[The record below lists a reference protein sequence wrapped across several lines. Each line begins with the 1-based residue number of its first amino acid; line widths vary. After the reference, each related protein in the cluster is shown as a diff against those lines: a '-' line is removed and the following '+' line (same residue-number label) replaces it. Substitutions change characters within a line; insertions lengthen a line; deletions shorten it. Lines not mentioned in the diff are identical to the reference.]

1 MPVRSFLAAAA
12 CSGLLAAQA
21 AAEVRVLVGPTP
33 ILGGEAR
40 AAADITVV
48 GERLAFSLAVDSAV
62 PYGVPRGAL
71 IDLAAVTNGRV
82 GADRVVF
89 ADFIPNNWSAWPN
102 TYRHVDILERGPD
115 RAVLRS
121 VRDWG
126 EVTIETVYTLD
137 AGADAL
143 GIRTTMRNTGR
154 VALTG
159 LLSGLSVWPKGGYLF
174 AVPGMAG
181 VEEGAM
187 ADRALADRFSGYDQ
201 DWSVTLHAPY
211 ADHVA
216 DGSRSLYAAHD
227 LAPGETR
234 IFDSS
239 LQVGA
244 SGDLAPV
251 LAAEIER
258 RHLPYGTVGG
268 VVTASDG
275 HTIDEPVV
283 VVERQGKPYAW
294 CLGRGGRYSMRLA
307 EGDYS
312 VYATAKNH
320 SNSRPVALHVA
331 AGGAEIRDFH
341 DLERPGELQFHIS
354 DPRSGA
360 PEDARITILEGNK
373 PVVQYL
379 GKKTFFTELSPRGR
393 VAVPIAPGDYVF
405 DISAGGGFLAQN
417 VERRVRVDP
426 GAPQTVAVAVTPL
439 FAPGERGWYS
449 ADLHHHADQ
458 AEAVTPPADLARS
471 QFAAGLDLL
480 FVSDHDSTVNHRAL
494 QVIADSRGVA
504 LIPSVELSPSW
515 GHFNAYPL
523 SLGAPLAL
531 DTGTATIGEILAEA
545 RRLGAIAV
553 QANHPFIPY
562 GYLTSVAAGV
572 APGGFDPGF
581 DLLEINADDAADDP
595 KVLARLWSFWN
606 QGLRYYLTAGTDT
619 HDVWNEVSG
628 RVRAFVHLDARPTA
642 AAFARG
648 LVEGHAYV
656 SYGPLIFP
664 SVLFGSDFKA
674 SPDVPFTLGFDLAS
688 VSGIRSAQLIR
699 DGAVAE
705 TRESASL
712 PPVTRVEF
720 TVRASHA
727 GWASLIV
734 EDGAGHKAYTDPI
747 WIDVVAQP

>member
-1 MPVRSFLAAAA
+1 MPVRI
-12 CSGLLAAQA
+12 LLAACVCCTLLA
-21 AAEVRVLVGPTP
+21 MKAGAEVRVLVGPTP
-33 ILGGEAR
+33 ILGGEAKS
-40 AAADITVV
+40 AADITVV

-102 TYRHVDILERGPD
+102 TYQHVDILERGPD

-126 EVTIETVYTLD
+126 EVTIETVYTLRT
-137 AGADAL
+137 GADAIE
-143 GIRTTMRNTGR
+143 IRTTMHNAGS
-154 VALTG
+154 VAVPD

-187 ADRALADRFSGYDQ
+187 AGRALADRFSGYDE

-216 DGSRSLYAAHD
+216 DGSRSLYEAHS

-234 IFDSS
+234 SFDSS
-239 LQVGA
+239 LQVGP

-258 RHLPYGTVGG
+258 GHLPSGTVSG
-268 VVTASDG
+268 VVTAPDG
-275 HTIDEPVV
+275 HAIDKPVV
-283 VVERQGKPYAW
+283 IVERQGKPYAW
-294 CLGRGGRYSMRLA
+294 CLGRNGRYTLRLA
-307 EGDYS
+307 AGDYS
-312 VYATAKNH
+312 LYATAKNH
-320 SNSRPVALHVA
+320 SNSRRVELHVA
-331 AGGAEIRDFH
+331 AGAQDVRDFH
-341 DLERPGELQFHIS
+341 DVERPGELRFLVRDS
-354 DPRSGA
+354 RSGE
-360 PEDARITILEGNK
+360 PKDARITIREGNK
-373 PVVQYL
+373 PVVQFL
-379 GKKTFFTELSPRGR
+379 GKKTFFTELAPRGR
-393 VAVPIAPGDYVF
+393 VDVPIAPGDYVF
-405 DISAGGGFLAQN
+405 EVSAGGGFLAEN
-417 VERRVRVDP
+417 VERPVHVSP
-426 GAPQTVAVAVTPL
+426 GAPQTVSVQVTPL
-439 FAPGERGWYS
+439 FAPREQGWYS
-449 ADLHHHADQ
+449 ADLHHHGDQ

-480 FVSDHDSTVNHRAL
+480 FVSDHDSTVNHHAL
-494 QVIADSRGVA
+494 QAIADTRGVA
-504 LIPSVELSPSW
+504 FIPSVELSPSW

-523 SLGAPLAL
+523 SLGAAL
-531 DTGTATIGEILAEA
+531 RIDTGTATIGQILGEA

-562 GYLTSVAAGV
+562 GYLTSVAGGV

-595 KVLARLWSFWN
+595 KVLSRLWSFWN
-606 QGLRYYLTAGTDT
+606 QGHRYYLTAGTDT

-628 RVRAFVHLDARPTA
+628 RVRAFVHLDAKPSA

-648 LVEGHAYV
+648 LTEGHAYV

-664 SVLFGSDFKA
+664 SVLFGSDLKA
-674 SPDVPFTLGFDLAS
+674 TPDVPFTLGFDVAS
-688 VSGIRSAQLIR
+688 VAGIRSVQLIR
-699 DGAVAE
+699 DGREVE
-705 TRESASL
+705 TRDSASL
-712 PPVTRVEF
+712 PRTTRVEF
-720 TVRASHA
+720 SLRASQA
-727 GWASLIV
+727 GWAAVIV

-747 WIDVVAQP
+747 WIDVVAHP